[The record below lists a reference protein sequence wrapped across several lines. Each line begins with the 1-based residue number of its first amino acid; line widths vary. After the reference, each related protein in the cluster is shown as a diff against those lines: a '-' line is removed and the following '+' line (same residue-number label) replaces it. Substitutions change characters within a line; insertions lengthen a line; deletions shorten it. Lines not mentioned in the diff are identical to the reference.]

1 MQEVALLRM
10 TPRYLCLFAAMPG
23 LFAAACS
30 VSAPGGP
37 AFDGPPRAVASLDA
51 GDAGPTGTAGD
62 DGGSGDA
69 ELAPSVQSSELCV
82 GTNAQA
88 NSTLMCDPDV
98 PSTASSCDKAPDGGV
113 YDPSAGYG
121 DSILACRVQPS
132 SAGTSN
138 DLGLGPLCS
147 VAGSRTAG
155 EACASASDCAAGFDC
170 VGTGVCR
177 HYCCAGNSQC
187 GTQEFCDIQPLAAAN
202 TTRVPVCMPIVT
214 CSLSSALPGMTTYQ
228 CADGNGPPETCGI
241 VREDGATGCVE
252 VGDVTAGHS
261 CDTGHCQA
269 GLVCLGALN
278 ARLCYALCNTTQSQ
292 CAAPMTCQGGL
303 PLFQDPTVGVCR

>member
-1 MQEVALLRM
+1 M
-10 TPRYLCLFAAMPG
+10 TTRYLCLFAAIPG
-23 LFAAACS
+23 LLGAACS
-30 VSAPGGP
+30 VSPPGD
-37 AFDGPPRAVASLDA
+37 AFTPSLGVPQKTSRDA
-51 GDAGPTGTAGD
+51 GDAASTGTVED

-69 ELAPSVQSSELCV
+69 ERPPIVQSSELCV
-82 GTNAQA
+82 GMNAQA

-98 PSTASSCDKAPDGGV
+98 PYTASSCDKAPDGGA

-132 SAGTSN
+132 SAGNSS

-147 VAGSRTAG
+147 VAGSGTAG
-155 EACASASDCAAGFDC
+155 DACTTATDCAAGFDC
-170 VGTGVCR
+170 VGKDVCR

-187 GTQEFCDIQPLAAAN
+187 GAQEYCDIQPLATAN
-202 TTRVPVCMPIVT
+202 TTRVPVCMPVVA
-214 CSLSSALPGMTTYQ
+214 CSLESALPMPVANALACGTM
-228 CADGNGPPETCGI
+228 ETCGI
-241 VREDGATGCVE
+241 VREDGTTGCVE
-252 VGDVTAGHS
+252 VGDVTAGNP

-278 ARLCYALCNTTQSQ
+278 ARLCYPLCNTTQSQ